1 MAVKYHWELEVYQL
15 AREGRQRIFKLSKEF
30 PKEEM
35 YSLTDQV
42 RRSSR
47 SICSL
52 RSAITSWIA
61 NHIAEAWGRR
71 PYRADFVNKLNMSE
85 SEARETQCWIETAVE
100 CEYLTKEVGQ
110 DVYKHYDRII
120 GKLVE
125 MQTKPEPWLI
135 RR

>member
-1 MAVKYHWELEVYQL
+1 MAVKYHWELDVYQL
-15 AREGRQRIFKLSKEF
+15 AREGRQRVFKLSKTF

-47 SICSL
+47 SVCG
-52 RSAITSWIA
+52 
-61 NHIAEAWGRR
+61 HIAEAWGRR
-71 PYRADFVNKLNMSE
+71 PYRADFINKLNMSE

-100 CEYLTKEVGQ
+100 CEYLTKEIGQ
-110 DVYKHYDRII
+110 DVYKLYDHII

-125 MQTKPEPWLI
+125 MQTKPQPWLI
-135 RR
+135 NR

>member
-15 AREGRQRIFKLSKEF
+15 AREGRQRVFKLSKAF

-47 SICSL
+47 SVCS
-52 RSAITSWIA
+52 
-61 NHIAEAWGRR
+61 HIAEAWGRR

-100 CEYLTKEVGQ
+100 YEYLTKEVGQ
-110 DVYKHYDRII
+110 DVYKLYDRII

-135 RR
+135 KR

>member
-15 AREGRQRIFKLSKEF
+15 AREGRQRVFELSREF

-47 SICSL
+47 SVCS
-52 RSAITSWIA
+52 
-61 NHIAEAWGRR
+61 HIAEAWGRR
-71 PYRADFVNKLNMSE
+71 PYSADFVNKLNMSE
-85 SEARETQCWIETAVE
+85 SEARETQSWIETAVE
-100 CEYLTKEVGQ
+100 CEYLTILVGQ
-110 DVYKHYDRII
+110 DAYKLYDRII
-120 GKLVE
+120 GKLAE

-135 RR
+135 NR

>member
-15 AREGRQRIFKLSKEF
+15 AREGRQRIFQLSKQF

-47 SICSL
+47 SVCS
-52 RSAITSWIA
+52 
-61 NHIAEAWGRR
+61 HIAEAWGRR

-85 SEARETQCWIETAVE
+85 SETRETQCWIETAVE
-100 CEYLTKEVGQ
+100 CEYLTILVGQ
-110 DVYKHYDRII
+110 DVHKFYDRII
-120 GKLVE
+120 GKLVQ
-125 MQTKPEPWLI
+125 MQTNPEPWLI